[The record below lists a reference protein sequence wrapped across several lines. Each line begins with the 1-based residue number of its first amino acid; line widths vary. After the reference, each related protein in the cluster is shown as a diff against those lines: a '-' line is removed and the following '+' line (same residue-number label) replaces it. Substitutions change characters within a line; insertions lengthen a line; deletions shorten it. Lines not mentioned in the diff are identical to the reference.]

1 MLNDSF
7 YELRN
12 RFHDNKTQKI
22 QFIKIKR
29 DDLLLGVRT
38 QSIEPEKDLH
48 TTFDLIN
55 DTCII
60 YKKKISV
67 INHQFAQLKVG
78 QRSE

>member
-12 RFHDNKTQKI
+12 RIHDNKTQKI

-29 DDLLLGVRT
+29 DDLLLGVRK

-60 YKKKISV
+60 YKKKNLS
-67 INHQFAQLKVG
+67 H
-78 QRSE
+78 